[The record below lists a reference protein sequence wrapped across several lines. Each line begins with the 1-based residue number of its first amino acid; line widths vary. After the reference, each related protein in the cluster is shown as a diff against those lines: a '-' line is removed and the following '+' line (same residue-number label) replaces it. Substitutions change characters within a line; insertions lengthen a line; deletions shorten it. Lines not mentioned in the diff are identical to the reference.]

1 MLLTSPRPKTRDEQI
16 TLALRLAA
24 VGLTLTT
31 AVIHLSLGGMLF
43 LLNAAGYATL
53 AAALVVPGSFAE
65 RFRWAPRLAL
75 VGYAAATIV
84 GWVIM
89 GPRYDMAYL
98 AKGIEIALI
107 AVLVLDIVRAYGGP
121 TGLVR
126 RIASD
131 LSHLRTA
138 AAGA

>member
-1 MLLTSPRPKTRDEQI
+1 MQLITSRPKTRDEQV
-16 TLALRLAA
+16 TLALRLVT
-24 VGLTLTT
+24 VGLTLAT
-31 AVIHLSLGGMLF
+31 AAIHLSLGGLLF

-53 AAALVVPGSFAE
+53 AAALIVPGSFAE

-75 VGYAAATIV
+75 MGYTAATIV

-107 AVLVLDIVRAYGGP
+107 AVLFVDIARAYGGP

-126 RIASD
+126 RISTD
-131 LSHLRTA
+131 LSHLRNA
-138 AAGA
+138 VAGA